1 MIVETFCLCWVRSF
15 KQILIQLLDFPIGKA
30 WARYM
35 PNVSL
40 FGISLNPGPFTIKE
54 HVIITTAAAASSE
67 PVYAVS
73 VEFAK
78 IMSMLSPHFLRHF

>member
-1 MIVETFCLCWVRSF
+1 MLVG
-15 KQILIQLLDFPIGKA
+15 FPIGKA

-54 HVIITTAAAASSE
+54 HIIVMIIAAAGSN
-67 PVYAVS
+67 PDYAVGT
-73 VEFAK
+73 EFDKLCPIVVLMPLLDLHYFRAEGLLQ
-78 IMSMLSPHFLRHF
+78 SAP